1 MRRYLLCAALDAAHL
16 ASDLFMG
23 YCRTRA
29 VQLGASAPRG
39 EDLQFDIYEFRT
51 GKVHTRTITWSSGQP
66 TERVSS
72 KARFAAVTRQDFE
85 KRDLADGEV
94 DEHAFKDGR
103 TNVMSVTDIYDT
115 IVSLGRDTPNTLEE
129 VSIFS
134 HAYLEGPILV
144 NSYDDRRVR
153 MPERL
158 RLSSSDGEF
167 RNIQGSERDP
177 DDKDCRAQLDFV
189 APTMPTDRLKQFRAA
204 FSPRGRIWIWGC
216 NFDIKANMLLS
227 VVQRNIAGRTDL
239 GDDSLLR
246 FRNLNKEQMSAFA
259 EFNSNLKLD
268 LDKLFQTRGC
278 DVSFGRIR
286 RSMWDKITAS
296 FVYHAARAAGV
307 PAIGAIYGTYAS
319 FDQGSPKLMSI
330 SADTARN
337 VAFYRNY
344 FGFKTDSEG
353 RNYGVFTQNM
363 KISA

>member
-16 ASDLFMG
+16 SSDLFVG

-29 VQLGASAPRG
+29 SQFASLAPRG

-51 GKVHTRTITWSSGQP
+51 GMVHTRAVTWSNGKAV
-66 TERVSS
+66 ERVGS
-72 KARFAAVTRQDFE
+72 KTLFGPVTRKDFE
-85 KRDLADGEV
+85 TRALADEEV

-103 TNVMSVTDIYDT
+103 TNVMSITDIYDAVVK
-115 IVSLGRDTPNTLEE
+115 IGEDSPSTLEE
-129 VSIFS
+129 FSIFS

-189 APTMPTDRLKQFRAA
+189 APTMPPDRLKKFRAA
-204 FSPRGRIWIWGC
+204 FSTRGRIWVWGC
-216 NFDIKANMLLS
+216 NFDKKANMLLS
-227 VVQRNIAGRTDL
+227 VVQRNIGGRADL
-239 GDDSLLR
+239 GDDSLLK

-259 EFNSNLKLD
+259 EFNASLRLD
-268 LDKLFQTRGC
+268 LDSLFRTRAC
-278 DVSFGRIR
+278 DVLFGKIR
-286 RSMWDKITAS
+286 SAMWDKITAS
-296 FVYHAARAAGV
+296 YVYQAAQGARV
-307 PAIGAIYGTYAS
+307 PAIGALYGTYAS
-319 FDQGSPKLMSI
+319 FDQGSPKLMSV

-337 VAFYRNY
+337 VTFYRNY
-344 FGFKTDSEG
+344 FSFKTDPEG
-353 RNYGVFTQNM
+353 RNYGVFTHDM
-363 KISA
+363 KMS